1 MGSSE
6 LKGVPLPFFAE
17 VTRTSAAQGWQAP
30 FSNSNFAKDEKRIA
44 FQNLAEIT
52 EPDMLKIGTVTTKA
66 LLMIPAF
73 TKLGGCN
80 FKALDRSD
88 NKALPDKQD
97 PQI

>member
-1 MGSSE
+1 
-6 LKGVPLPFFAE
+6 
-17 VTRTSAAQGWQAP
+17 
-30 FSNSNFAKDEKRIA
+30 
-44 FQNLAEIT
+44 
-52 EPDMLKIGTVTTKA
+52 MLKIGTVKTKA